1 MISLGILS
9 NYKYTAGPASKQNYI
24 IYKRMPVV
32 HRVLEYVHVFLCQV
46 CPKFLSYLLHILKL
60 ILLCLNHM
68 Y

>member
-24 IYKRMPVV
+24 IYISMPVV
-32 HRVLEYVHVFLCQV
+32 YRVLEYVHVILCQV
-46 CPKFLSYLLHILKL
+46 LNYILSQVPTIFASYLEI
-60 ILLCLNHM
+60 

>member
-24 IYKRMPVV
+24 IYKSMPVV
-32 HRVLEYVHVFLCQV
+32 YRVLEYVHVILCQV
-46 CPKFLSYLLHILKL
+46 LNYILSQVSTIFASYLEI
-60 ILLCLNHM
+60 